1 MGGLRKRGTW
11 GLSGVG
17 GDDSAEQQKGLHRL
31 LKAKD
36 LRIIGK
42 LEGLYTLLK
51 LSFISRE

>member
-11 GLSGVG
+11 GFRGVG

-31 LKAKD
+31 LKAED

-51 LSFISRE
+51 ISFIPRE